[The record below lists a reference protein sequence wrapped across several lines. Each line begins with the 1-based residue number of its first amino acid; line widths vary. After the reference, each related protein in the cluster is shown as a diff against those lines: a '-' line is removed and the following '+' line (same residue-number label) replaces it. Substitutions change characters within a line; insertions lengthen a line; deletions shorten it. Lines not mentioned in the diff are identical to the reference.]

1 MTDKTEIIIDK
12 SKTKSILRS
21 FLTSLIIAVGLIL
34 TISLFGEIDTD
45 TDKVVYLETAIND
58 IPYLGFNKT
67 YDYGNFSEPAYYNKD
82 INFELSEKI
91 ENVGI
96 YKLTNFYLPFIFIRN
111 IVLLLG
117 LTLVIMTIRYYIK
130 LTRNKFSIKFK

>member
-1 MTDKTEIIIDK
+1 MTEKREIIIDK

-21 FLTSLIIAVGLIL
+21 FLTSLTLAVGIL
-34 TISLFGEIDTD
+34 FAISIFGAIDTD
-45 TDKVVYLETAIND
+45 ADKVVYLETAISD
-58 IPYLGFNKT
+58 IPYLGLNKT

-91 ENVGI
+91 ENVGF

-111 IVLLLG
+111 I
-117 LTLVIMTIRYYIK
+117 YYY
-130 LTRNKFSIKFK
+130 LA